1 MLLRFILAYNI
12 NKTYSLLL
20 GLCCWLKQQ
29 IDSHHIPTESMFAAI
44 VGFPSTQ
51 NRLVYCKNSLFR

>member
-1 MLLRFILAYNI
+1 
-12 NKTYSLLL
+12 
-20 GLCCWLKQQ
+20 
-29 IDSHHIPTESMFAAI
+29 MFAAI